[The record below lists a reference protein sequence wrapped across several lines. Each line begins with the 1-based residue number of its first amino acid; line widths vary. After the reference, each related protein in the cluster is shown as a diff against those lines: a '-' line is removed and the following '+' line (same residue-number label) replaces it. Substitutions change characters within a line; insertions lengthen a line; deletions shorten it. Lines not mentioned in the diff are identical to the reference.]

1 VTSATPASDDGR
13 SDASSVG
20 DQVVTLRS
28 EGKSF
33 GSIAKVIG
41 VPRGLDA
48 FGLFVDAIATRPAR
62 ERARLRA
69 EENRRLDTLQRRTTK
84 LTDDAERTR
93 RLASLQKLRQRLA
106 ATN

>member
-1 VTSATPASDDGR
+1 MTAAKASPSPDG
-13 SDASSVG
+13 ASVG

-33 GSIAKVIG
+33 GSIARTVG
-41 VPRGLDA
+41 VAKSLDA
-48 FGLFVDAIATRPAR
+48 FGLFVETIAARPPR
-62 ERARLRA
+62 ERERLCA
-69 EENRRLDTLQRRTTK
+69 EENKRLDVLQRRTAK

-93 RLASLQKLRQRLA
+93 KLASVEKLRQRLA